1 MGRLLRIAWRNVWRN
16 KRHTLIALIA
26 ISLGLVFLAFM
37 DGAIAGFQQ
46 TIFGNAVKLQ
56 GVNIQVHAPSYKEKA
71 KRMPLLPLTDP
82 ERVVQ
87 AALAQSKV
95 VAASERI
102 NTGGFLSSR
111 EATMPVVITG
121 IEPEKEAPVNL
132 VAKHVTQGRY
142 LAAGDEDLILIGR
155 AMANRLKVGVGDRN
169 MLVGRA
175 THEQMRRRTMT
186 VAGIYDLG
194 LPEVE
199 KSLIYVSLPEAQSLF
214 DLRDQATEVD
224 IALVSIGQEK
234 DVAVALQAVLPGYE
248 VSTWQELNPEMKQSL
263 DVDKQLMNIFGLI
276 VLLIAGVGI
285 LNLML
290 MAVFE
295 RTREIG
301 LLAALGM
308 KRREIMSL
316 FLLEGILIGL
326 LSAIAAFFLGG
337 LVVSLVGQ
345 YGIDFSA
352 SAGMGEMMALLGD
365 RLYPQLAPD
374 PTPSLTPLAAPAVSR
389 SVGTVTASSVVVPH
403 QEAHLGFAISGRV
416 EKVGIAIGDE
426 VRIGDL
432 LVQLEGSEQLIAAD
446 TAANAVR
453 LRDAEKGSRP
463 RCC

>member
-1 MGRLLRIAWRNVWRN
+1 
-16 KRHTLIALIA
+16 
-26 ISLGLVFLAFM
+26 
-37 DGAIAGFQQ
+37 
-46 TIFGNAVKLQ
+46 
-56 GVNIQVHAPSYKEKA
+56 
-71 KRMPLLPLTDP
+71 
-82 ERVVQ
+82 
-87 AALAQSKV
+87 
-95 VAASERI
+95 
-102 NTGGFLSSR
+102 
-111 EATMPVVITG
+111 
-121 IEPEKEAPVNL
+121 
-132 VAKHVTQGRY
+132 
-142 LAAGDEDLILIGR
+142 
-155 AMANRLKVGVGDRN
+155 
-169 MLVGRA
+169 
-175 THEQMRRRTMT
+175 
-186 VAGIYDLG
+186 
-194 LPEVE
+194 
-199 KSLIYVSLPEAQSLF
+199 
-214 DLRDQATEVD
+214 
-224 IALVSIGQEK
+224 
-234 DVAVALQAVLPGYE
+234 
-248 VSTWQELNPEMKQSL
+248 
-263 DVDKQLMNIFGLI
+263 
-276 VLLIAGVGI
+276 
-285 LNLML
+285 ML

-326 LSAIAAFFLGG
+326 LGAIAAFFLGG

-453 LRDAEKGSRP
+453 L
-463 RCC
+463 